1 MKADSQA
8 AKAYNEIRRKILV
21 NQLKP
26 GLRLKEDNWSKT
38 IGVSRVAI
46 REALTRL
53 LGENLVAQGEKGG
66 FYVKALTKDEV
77 QEIRELREVLEL
89 GAIRLSLKKLTAENI
104 RSLERVCED
113 FTGMIKQGYFNGA
126 CDADMKFHEM
136 LITMSG
142 NKKLFNAYFSSHI
155 PLFHQKLTETQES
168 LNDYELTDKEHRA
181 IVAALKSKNYRK
193 AEEALIKHIS
203 RGESAVLDI

>member
-26 GLRLKEDNWSKT
+26 GVRLKEDNWSKT
-38 IGVSRVAI
+38 VGVSRVAI

-89 GAIRLSLKKLTAENI
+89 GAIRLSLKKLRADDI
-104 RSLERVCED
+104 KSLEKICED

-126 CDADMKFHEM
+126 CDADMKFHEL

-155 PLFHQKLTETQES
+155 PLFHQKLTETQEN

-181 IVAALKSKNYRK
+181 IVAALKAKNYRK

-203 RGESAVLDI
+203 RGESAVLDF

>member
-38 IGVSRVAI
+38 VGVSRVAI

-53 LGENLVAQGEKGG
+53 LGENLVTQGEKGG

-89 GAIRLSLKKLTAENI
+89 GAIRLSLKKLRADDI
-104 RSLERVCED
+104 KSLEKICED
-113 FTGMIKQGYFNGA
+113 FTAMIKQGYFNGA
-126 CDADMKFHEM
+126 CDADMKFHEL
-136 LITMSG
+136 LIKMSG

-181 IVAALKSKNYRK
+181 IVAALKAKNYRK
-193 AEEALIKHIS
+193 AEDALIKHIS
-203 RGESAVLDI
+203 RGESAVLDF

>member
-26 GLRLKEDNWSKT
+26 GVRLKEDNWSKT
-38 IGVSRVAI
+38 VGVSRVAI

-89 GAIRLSLKKLTAENI
+89 GAIRLSLKKLRADDI
-104 RSLERVCED
+104 KSLEKICED

-126 CDADMKFHEM
+126 CDADMKFHEL

-155 PLFHQKLTETQES
+155 PLFHQKLTETQVN

-181 IVAALKSKNYRK
+181 IVAALKAKNYRK

-203 RGESAVLDI
+203 RGESAVLDF

>member
-1 MKADSQA
+1 MKHLPD
-8 AKAYNEIRRKILV
+8 Y
-21 NQLKP
+21 
-26 GLRLKEDNWSKT
+26 W
-38 IGVSRVAI
+38 
-46 REALTRL
+46 
-53 LGENLVAQGEKGG
+53 ENLVAQGEKGG

-89 GAIRLSLKKLTAENI
+89 GAIRLSLKKLRADDI
-104 RSLERVCED
+104 KSLEKICED

-126 CDADMKFHEM
+126 CDADMKFHEL

-155 PLFHQKLTETQES
+155 PLFHQKLTETQVN

-181 IVAALKSKNYRK
+181 IVAALKAKNYRK

-203 RGESAVLDI
+203 RGESAVLDF

>member
-26 GLRLKEDNWSKT
+26 GVRLKEDSWSKT

-77 QEIRELREVLEL
+77 QEIRELREMLEL
-89 GAIRLSLKKLTAENI
+89 GAIRLLYKKITAENI
-104 RSLERVCED
+104 KSLEKICED
-113 FTGMIKQGYFNGA
+113 FTSMIQQGYFNGA

-136 LITMSG
+136 LIKMSG

-155 PLFHQKLTETQES
+155 PLFHQKLTEAQET

-181 IVAALKSKNYRK
+181 IVAALKTKNYRK
-193 AEEALIKHIS
+193 AEETLIKHIS
-203 RGESAVLDI
+203 RGESAVLDL

>member
-26 GLRLKEDNWSKT
+26 GLRLKEDFWSKNV
-38 IGVSRVAI
+38 GVSRVAV

-53 LGENLVAQGEKGG
+53 MGESLVVQGEKGG
-66 FYVKALTKDEV
+66 FYVKALTKDDV

-89 GAIRLSLKKLTAENI
+89 GAIRLSYKKLTAENI
-104 RSLERVCED
+104 KSLEKVCDD
-113 FTGMIKQGYFNGA
+113 FTRMISQGYFNGA

-136 LITMSG
+136 LIKLSG

-155 PLFHQKLTETQES
+155 PLFHQKLNEAQET

-181 IVAALKSKNYRK
+181 ILSALKAKNYRK
-193 AEEALIKHIS
+193 AEEALVKHIS
-203 RGESAVLDI
+203 RGESAVLDL

>member
-1 MKADSQA
+1 MKEDSQA

-26 GLRLKEDNWSKT
+26 GLRLKEDVWSKT
-38 IGVSRVAI
+38 IGVSRVSI

-53 LGENLVAQGEKGG
+53 MGENLVTQGEKGG
-66 FYVKALTKDEV
+66 FYVKVLTKDDV
-77 QEIRELREVLEL
+77 LEIRELREVLEI
-89 GAIRLSLKKLTAENI
+89 GAIRLSLKRLTSENI
-104 RSLERVCED
+104 KMLEKICDD
-113 FTGMIKQGYFNGA
+113 FTSMVKQGYFNGA

-136 LITMSG
+136 LIKLSG

-155 PLFHQKLTETQES
+155 PLFHQKLNEAQET

-181 IVAALKSKNYRK
+181 IVAALKAKNYKK
-193 AEEALIKHIS
+193 AEDALIKHIS
-203 RGESAVLDI
+203 RGESAILDL